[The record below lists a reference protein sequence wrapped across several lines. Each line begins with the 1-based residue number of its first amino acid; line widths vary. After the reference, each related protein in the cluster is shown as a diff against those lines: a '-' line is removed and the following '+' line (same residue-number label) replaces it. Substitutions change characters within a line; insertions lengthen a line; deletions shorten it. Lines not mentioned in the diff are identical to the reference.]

1 MSKFND
7 ALNIVHKANQGFYS
21 PENANCTSMIE
32 AVNAELAFTEGL
44 ISDFFSIDHEGN
56 NVKLLMEKVKDDAYT
71 ESVVDF
77 VDTDITKTKFS
88 EYRSGIET
96 FVSDAKADSLMTES
110 ENDVKHI
117 NDKLLEK
124 ASASNKVF
132 FENYFDGK
140 ENASKQV
147 PLKDGMVV
155 LERMID
161 FKDEIGV
168 LRESV
173 TNVAIQIESGSDDST
188 LTEAVRILTEA
199 VSEYSYKTMS
209 CLLDTYE
216 GIRHEIMDEK
226 EVKTFKMF

>member
-44 ISDFFSIDHEGN
+44 ISDFFSIDHEGS
-56 NVKLLMEKVKDDAYT
+56 NVKLLMEKVKDDVYT

-77 VDTDITKTKFS
+77 VDTDITKAKFS

-124 ASASNKVF
+124 
-132 FENYFDGK
+132 
-140 ENASKQV
+140 QV
-147 PLKDGMVV
+147 HP
-155 LERMID
+155 
-161 FKDEIGV
+161 IGFS
-168 LRESV
+168 LR
-173 TNVAIQIESGSDDST
+173 IT
-188 LTEAVRILTEA
+188 L
-199 VSEYSYKTMS
+199 M
-209 CLLDTYE
+209 
-216 GIRHEIMDEK
+216 EK
-226 EVKTFKMF
+226 KMLQSRYH